1 MKDWQKQEFSHCIHM
16 LSVLEKKLFFFC
28 GYHLIQCHSH
38 ITEVIIYFGTEASKR
53 INVKT
58 KHFETSWYLKKK
70 YQPCLRPY
78 VRTLEGNQR
87 V

>member
-1 MKDWQKQEFSHCIHM
+1 MTEVKFHAVEGNERLAKTRVANIQAEPEQDSHCIHM

-38 ITEVIIYFGTEASKR
+38 RTEVIIYFGTQANKR

-58 KHFETSWYLKKK
+58 KYFKRSWY
-70 YQPCLRPY
+70 
-78 VRTLEGNQR
+78 
-87 V
+87 